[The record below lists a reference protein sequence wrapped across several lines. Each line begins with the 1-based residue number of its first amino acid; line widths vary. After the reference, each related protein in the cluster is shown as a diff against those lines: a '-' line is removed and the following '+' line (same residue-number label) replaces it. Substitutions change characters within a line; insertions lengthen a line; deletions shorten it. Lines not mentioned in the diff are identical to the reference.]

1 MIATVTEPM
10 HVGTPS
16 RAATGVL
23 AVPVARRQPLDVSR
37 PALPWRMRTVLMDA
51 VDLAG
56 LVLSLP
62 IAVMVLGIPI
72 ALAITLLLWIG
83 RLAFGGF

>member
-1 MIATVTEPM
+1 
-10 HVGTPS
+10 
-16 RAATGVL
+16 
-23 AVPVARRQPLDVSR
+23 
-37 PALPWRMRTVLMDA
+37 MRTVLMDA